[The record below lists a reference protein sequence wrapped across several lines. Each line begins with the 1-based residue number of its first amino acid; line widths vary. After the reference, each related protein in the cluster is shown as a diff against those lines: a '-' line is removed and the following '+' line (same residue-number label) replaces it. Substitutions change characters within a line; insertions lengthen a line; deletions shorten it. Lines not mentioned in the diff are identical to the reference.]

1 MPDFKLVIRKEH
13 EAFTVGELIS
23 KYFKISSRMLTKL
36 KNNDGIKLNGN
47 HITVRGKVKEGDILS
62 LTEPEEKS
70 KNVVPTNLPLNI
82 LFEDEELLIVN
93 KPKDMPVHPSL
104 NNYTNTLGN
113 AVMYYY
119 KDRPFVY
126 RPVNRLDRDTTGIV
140 IIAKSAYAHNSLS
153 RQMQRN
159 LFKKTYTA
167 VTKTPPIPEKGIIN
181 APIRR
186 EQESII
192 KRVVAED
199 GQEAITEY
207 ETLSV
212 KDGHGIVKV
221 LLHTGRTH
229 QIRVHFAHIGTPL
242 LYDYLYG
249 EEVEGKTFML
259 HCTQLEF
266 QHPVTE
272 EKMKI
277 TCEPEFEYL

>member
-1 MPDFKLVIRKEH
+1 MPDFKLNIKKEH
-13 EAFTVGELIS
+13 EAYSVGELIN

-36 KNNDGIKLNGN
+36 KNNDGIKLNGQ
-47 HITVRGKVKEGDILS
+47 HITVRGRVEEGDVLALIM
-62 LTEPEEKS
+62 PEEKS
-70 KNVVPTNLPLNI
+70 KNVVPTDLPLDI

-113 AVMYYY
+113 AVMFYY

-153 RQMQRN
+153 QQMQKN
-159 LFKKTYTA
+159 IFKKTYMA
-167 VTKTPPIPEKGIIN
+167 VTSVPPVPEKGIID

-192 KRVVAED
+192 KRIVAED
-199 GQEAITEY
+199 GQRAVTEY
-207 ETLSV
+207 ETISV
-212 KDGHGIVKV
+212 KNGHAVVRVI
-221 LLHTGRTH
+221 LHTGRTH
-229 QIRVHFAHIGTPL
+229 QIRVHFAHIGAPL

-249 EEVEGKTFML
+249 TEVEGKTFML

-266 QHPVTE
+266 LHPTTG
-272 EKMKI
+272 EKMTIKCKPDF
-277 TCEPEFEYL
+277 TD

>member
-1 MPDFKLVIRKEH
+1 MPDFKLNIKKEH
-13 EAFTVGELIS
+13 EAYSVGELIS

-36 KNNDGIKLNGN
+36 KNNDGIKLNGQ
-47 HITVRGKVKEGDILS
+47 HITVRGRVEEGDVLALIM
-62 LTEPEEKS
+62 PEEKS
-70 KNVVPTNLPLNI
+70 KNVVPTDLPLDI

-113 AVMYYY
+113 AVMFYY

-153 RQMQRN
+153 QQMQKN
-159 LFKKTYTA
+159 IFKKTYMA
-167 VTKTPPIPEKGIIN
+167 VTGVPPVPEKGIID

-192 KRVVAED
+192 KRIVAED
-199 GQEAITEY
+199 GQRAVTEY
-207 ETLSV
+207 ETISV
-212 KDGHGIVKV
+212 KNGHAVVRVI
-221 LLHTGRTH
+221 LHTGRTH
-229 QIRVHFAHIGTPL
+229 QIRVHFAHIGAPL

-249 EEVEGKTFML
+249 TEVEGKTFML

-266 QHPVTE
+266 LHPTTG
-272 EKMKI
+272 EKMTIKCKPDF
-277 TCEPEFEYL
+277 TD

>member
-1 MPDFKLVIRKEH
+1 MPDFKLNIKKEH
-13 EAFTVGELIS
+13 ENFSVGELIN
-23 KYFKISSRMLTKL
+23 KYFRISSRMLTKL
-36 KNNDGIKLNGN
+36 KNNDGIKLNGQ
-47 HITVRGKVKEGDILS
+47 HITVRGRVKEGDVLALIM
-62 LTEPEEKS
+62 PQEKS
-70 KNVVPTNLPLNI
+70 KNVVPTDLPLDI

-119 KDRPFVY
+119 RDRPFVY

-153 RQMQRN
+153 KQMQKN
-159 LFKKTYTA
+159 IFKKTYTA
-167 VTKTPPIPEKGIIN
+167 VTSTPPVPEKGIIN
-181 APIRR
+181 APIKR

-199 GQEAITEY
+199 GQVAITEY
-207 ETLSV
+207 ETLYA
-212 KDGHGIVKV
+212 KDGYAVVKV

-229 QIRVHFAHIGTPL
+229 QIRVHFAHIGAPL

-249 EEVEGKTFML
+249 KEVEGKTFML

-266 QHPVTE
+266 LHPVTG
-272 EKMKI
+272 EKMVI
-277 TCEPEFEYL
+277 SCPPPFN

>member
-1 MPDFKLVIRKEH
+1 MPDFELKIKKEH
-13 EAFTVGELIS
+13 EEYSVGELIA
-23 KYFKISSRMLTKL
+23 KNFKISSRMLTKL
-36 KNNDGIKLNGN
+36 KNNDGIKLNGE

-62 LTEPEEKS
+62 LIFPKEQS
-70 KNVVPTNLPLNI
+70 KNVVPVNLPLNI
-82 LFEDEELLIVN
+82 LFEDEHLIIVN

-113 AVMYYY
+113 AVMYYF
-119 KDRPFVY
+119 KDIPFVY

-153 RQMQRN
+153 MQMQRN
-159 LFKKTYTA
+159 IFKKTYTA
-167 VTKTPPIPEKGIIN
+167 VTSCVPVPEKGIID

-192 KRVVAED
+192 KRIVAPD
-199 GQEAITEY
+199 GQRAVTEY
-207 ETLSV
+207 ETISV
-212 KDGHGIVKV
+212 KDGKAVVRV

-229 QIRVHFAHIGTPL
+229 QIRVHFSHIGAPL

-259 HCTQLEF
+259 HCTKLEF
-266 QHPVTE
+266 LHPITE
-272 EKMKI
+272 EKMEI
-277 TCEPEFEYL
+277 VCEPEFDI

>member
-1 MPDFKLVIRKEH
+1 MPDFQLNIKKEH
-13 EAFTVGELIS
+13 EAYSVGELIA
-23 KYFKISSRMLTKL
+23 KNFKISSRMLTKL
-36 KNNDGIKLNGN
+36 KNNDGIKLNGE
-47 HITVRGKVKEGDILS
+47 HITVRGRVKEGDVLS
-62 LTEPEEKS
+62 LIFPKEQS
-70 KNVVPTNLPLNI
+70 KNVVPVNLPLNI
-82 LFEDEELLIVN
+82 LFEDEQLLIVN

-119 KDRPFVY
+119 KDIPFVY

-140 IIAKSAYAHNSLS
+140 IIAKTAYAHYELS
-153 RQMQRN
+153 KQMQKN
-159 LFKKTYTA
+159 IFKKTYTA
-167 VTKTPPIPEKGIIN
+167 VTVAPPVPEKGIIN

-192 KRVVAED
+192 KRIVADD
-199 GQEAITEY
+199 GQVAITEY

-212 KDGHGIVKV
+212 KDGHATVKV

-229 QIRVHFAHIGTPL
+229 QIRVHFAHMGFPL

-249 EEVEGKTFML
+249 TEVEGKTFML
-259 HCTQLEF
+259 HCTELEF
-266 QHPVTE
+266 LHPITN

-277 TCEPEFEYL
+277 VCKPQFEE

>member
-1 MPDFKLVIRKEH
+1 MPDFKLNIKKEH
-13 EAFTVGELIS
+13 EEFSVGELIN
-23 KYFKISSRMLTKL
+23 KHFKISSRMLTKL
-36 KNNDGIKLNGN
+36 KNNDGIKLNGQ
-47 HITVRGKVKEGDILS
+47 HITVRGRVKEGDVLALIM
-62 LTEPEEKS
+62 PEEKS
-70 KNVVPTNLPLNI
+70 KNVVPTDLPLDI
-82 LFEDEELLIVN
+82 LFEDDELLIVN

-119 KDRPFVY
+119 NDRPFVY

-153 RQMQRN
+153 QQMQRN
-159 LFKKTYTA
+159 LFKKTYLA
-167 VTKTPPIPEKGIIN
+167 VTSIPPVPEKGIID

-192 KRVVAED
+192 KRIVAED
-199 GQEAITEY
+199 GQRAVTEY
-207 ETLSV
+207 ETISV
-212 KDGHGIVKV
+212 ENGHAVVKIK
-221 LLHTGRTH
+221 LHTGRTH
-229 QIRVHFAHIGTPL
+229 QIRVHFAHIGAPL

-266 QHPVTE
+266 LHPITG
-272 EKMKI
+272 EKMIINSK
-277 TCEPEFEYL
+277 THFTD